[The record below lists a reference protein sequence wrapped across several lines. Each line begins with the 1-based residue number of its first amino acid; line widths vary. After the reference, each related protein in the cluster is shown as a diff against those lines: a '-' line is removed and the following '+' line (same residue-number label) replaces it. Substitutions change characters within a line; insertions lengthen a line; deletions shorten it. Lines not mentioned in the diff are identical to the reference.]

1 MDAIRR
7 EERPAYAKYVFS
19 ARSQQ
24 ERDVCRERNL
34 CSRQRL
40 ASAAL
45 PPIRGVEK
53 QRQATEQPHDQ
64 RIDAP
69 ERPTAYR
76 IVKRKRIFGVNRHP
90 AAPSRIHYGK
100 IEQADACDR
109 RRRDSVVPLGRA
121 QSGSTAHPPRG
132 PTTMTP
138 VKPRCFLHSSSSKRT
153 ASTSAPPDSFLE
165 SNEGS
170 TGRRRTDRDSLE
182 KWKPFPLF
190 AETLCS

>member
-1 MDAIRR
+1 MDVIRR
-7 EERPAYAKYVFS
+7 EECHAYPKYVFS
-19 ARSQQ
+19 ARSRQ
-24 ERDVCRERNL
+24 ERDVRRERNL
-34 CSRQRL
+34 CPRRKL
-40 ASAAL
+40 AGAAL
-45 PPIRGVEK
+45 PPIHDVAK
-53 QRQATEQPHDQ
+53 QRQATEHPHDQ

-69 ERPTAYR
+69 ERPTAHR
-76 IVKRKRIFGVNRHP
+76 IVKQKRIFGVNRHP

-109 RRRDSVVPLGRA
+109 RRRDSVVPFGRA

-132 PTTMTP
+132 TTTMTP
-138 VKPRCFLHSSSSKRT
+138 GRPRCFLHSSSPKRT

-170 TGRRRTDRDSLE
+170 TGQRRTDRDSLE
-182 KWKPFPLF
+182 KWKTFPLF